1 MLIATAGIIAF
12 NAIRSNSK
20 ADNATTN
27 THQPTNSKEIDMSN
41 SKILVAYYSA
51 TNNTK
56 RVTEQIAQKLDEF
69 FR

>member
-1 MLIATAGIIAF
+1 
-12 NAIRSNSK
+12 
-20 ADNATTN
+20 
-27 THQPTNSKEIDMSN
+27 MSN